1 MKNIITIGLFISL
14 LFANAND
21 CSDYDIRKVIAGKFN
36 KQFGTE
42 YRIDSGDVQVTKMQ
56 NPYWSSGSG
65 YYRYIYTIYVDYPAQ
80 RYEVMATCTDTAGLE
95 IHGPAEAMI
104 NTTGK
109 RKVYLD

>member
-1 MKNIITIGLFISL
+1 
-14 LFANAND
+14 
-21 CSDYDIRKVIAGKFN
+21 
-36 KQFGTE
+36 
-42 YRIDSGDVQVTKMQ
+42 MQ
-56 NPYWSSGSG
+56 NPYWSPGSG